1 MLDCDYCSNTYTILL
16 NWKDWR
22 EYEHIHTLA
31 WLGKDYAWVRILPPL
46 WVLCLVPTILI
57 AIDFIWT
64 TWKTKVAVHLDGD
77 RLCTNYSYPLFL
89 STALQRMVIDCAHY
103 VAQLIWV
110 IGETNNKQL
119 LV

>member
-1 MLDCDYCSNTYTILL
+1 M

-31 WLGKDYAWVRILPPL
+31 WLGKDYAWVRVWPSL

-64 TWKTKVAVHLDGD
+64 TWKTKVAATAVDAVVDAACMHVWKD
-77 RLCTNYSYPLFL
+77 RWFIS
-89 STALQRMVIDCAHY
+89 M
-103 VAQLIWV
+103 
-110 IGETNNKQL
+110 ETDHS
-119 LV
+119 

>member
-64 TWKTKVAVHLDGD
+64 TWKAKVAACMEGWFISMETDSVLTIPIH
-77 RLCTNYSYPLFL
+77 CSYPLHC
-89 STALQRMVIDCAHY
+89 SA
-103 VAQLIWV
+103 W
-110 IGETNNKQL
+110 
-119 LV
+119 

>member
-1 MLDCDYCSNTYTILL
+1 MGAHLAPAVGAVSSAYHPHRDRLHLDDMEGEGSCMHG
-16 NWKDWR
+16 R
-22 EYEHIHTLA
+22 M
-31 WLGKDYAWVRILPPL
+31 
-46 WVLCLVPTILI
+46 
-57 AIDFIWT
+57 
-64 TWKTKVAVHLDGD
+64 VHLDGD